1 MLYFC
6 NQKMEKRTNFGSK
19 LGIILASAG
28 SAVGL
33 GNIWRFPTEVGSNG
47 GAAFI
52 LIYIACVI
60 LLGIPVM
67 LSEFVIGRH
76 THANTVDAYK
86 RLAPRSGW
94 IIQGYLGVFTAWFIL
109 CYYSVVA
116 GWSLKYL
123 VAAFANGITTISSS
137 SDYFTH
143 FTTSPWEPLLFT
155 ILILLITHFIIIR
168 GVQKGIE
175 RCSKVMMP
183 LLLIIIVILGICSLF
198 MPGAQQGLTF
208 LLRPDFSK
216 INSSTILSAMGQ
228 AFFSLSLAMGCL
240 CTYAS
245 YFRDDAN
252 LTKTA
257 ISVVSIDTIVA
268 ILSGFIIFPA
278 VFSIGTMAPDAGPGL
293 VFITLPNVF
302 QMAFEG
308 VPILGYIFAVLFYL
322 LLILAA
328 VTSCMSLHESVTA
341 FLHEQG
347 ISRKQAAILVTLVCI
362 ILGAA
367 CSLSFGV
374 LKDFKPFFG
383 MGFFDFFDFVS
394 AKIFLPIGGII
405 ISLFTGW
412 KLDRKLVYDEL
423 SNKGTI
429 RVRLFRIYIFILKWL
444 APLAIALIFL
454 QELGAINK

>member
-1 MLYFC
+1 MQ
-6 NQKMEKRTNFGSK
+6 NRSNFGSK
-19 LGIILASAG
+19 LGVILATAG

-33 GNIWRFPTEVGSNG
+33 GNVWRFPTMVGSNG

-52 LIYIACVI
+52 LIYIGCVVAM
-60 LLGIPVM
+60 GIPVM

-76 THANTVDAYK
+76 THANTVDAY
-86 RLAPRSGW
+86 RQLAPRTGW
-94 IIQGYLGVFTAWFIL
+94 VAQGYLGVFTAWFIL

-116 GWSLKYL
+116 GWTMKYL
-123 VAAFANGITTISSS
+123 VAAVSGQVTKITDSGAWFNRFIE
-137 SDYFTH
+137 
-143 FTTSPWEPLLFT
+143 SPWQPLVYTSIVFLLT
-155 ILILLITHFIIIR
+155 HVIILR

-183 LLLIIIVILGICSLF
+183 MLFIIIIVLAACSLCL
-198 MPGAQQGLTF
+198 PGAKEGLTF

-216 INSSTILSAMGQ
+216 INSHTILSTMGQ

-245 YFRDDAN
+245 YFRDDVN
-252 LTKTA
+252 LPRTA
-257 ISVVSIDTIVA
+257 VSVATIDTLVA

-278 VFSIGTMAPDAGPGL
+278 VFSVGGVPDAGPGL

-308 VPILGYIFAVLFYL
+308 VPWLGYLFSVMFYL

-328 VTSCMSLHESVTA
+328 LTSTLSLHEAVTA
-341 FLHEQG
+341 FLHERG
-347 ISRKQAAILVTLVCI
+347 MTRRAAAWVVTGVCLV
-362 ILGAA
+362 LGAC

-374 LKDFKPFFG
+374 LKEVHLLPG

-405 ISLFTGW
+405 ISLFVGW
-412 KLDRKLVYDEL
+412 KLDRRMVKAEVT
-423 SNKGTI
+423 NNGTLK
-429 RVRLFRIYIFILKWL
+429 VPLFKVYIFLLKWV
-444 APLAIALIFL
+444 APLAIVLIFL
-454 QELGAINK
+454 NELGVL